1 MYFIEKL
8 QINRDNIFNILKFA
22 IIIYLAFLV
31 IFQIA
36 SMKKSLDF
44 LYGNSLISISA
55 LNKANAIYHI
65 NIQNNIYQSIT
76 LNITPTQA
84 LLDMKNSL
92 PIVEKIWKD
101 YEKRFQYND
110 KSEYL
115 EYALLE
121 IGNINNYFKQINRW
135 CSNIKNIQKLSLK
148 EIDNKVAKADIII
161 QELLR
166 YEHLMAQQE
175 RNKILLKFNNFI
187 YQIILLLIIGIF
199 FIIKYIYS
207 INNKQL
213 LLKKEFQKIASNCEM
228 LDNLEYRDTLT
239 SLYTRRYFNYI
250 YKEKIY
256 LAKENKSSIALIM
269 LEIDYFPEYN
279 SSYGFEQGDTL
290 LNIIADILKDIIDE
304 KNDFVFKFDSEVF
317 RVLLTQTDEQKTIA
331 FEKKILT
338 KIKLK
343 QIEHKGSK
351 IDKYVTVS
359 IGSAFSKIEN
369 TTTEYSLISKAD
381 KMLSISKDKNRI

>member
-92 PIVEKIWKD
+92 PVVEKIWKD

-135 CSNIKNIQKLSLK
+135 CSNIENIQKLSLK
-148 EIDNKVAKADIII
+148 EIDNEVAKADIII

-187 YQIILLLIIGIF
+187 YQIILLLIIGVF

-228 LDNLEYRDTLT
+228 LDNLEYRDAIT

-256 LAKENKSSIALIM
+256 LAKDNKSSIALIM
-269 LEIDYFPEYN
+269 IEIDYFTEYN
-279 SSYGFEQGDTL
+279 NSYGFEQGDAL

-304 KNDFVFKFDSEVF
+304 KNDFIFKFDSEAF

-331 FEKKILT
+331 FEKKTLT

-343 QIEHKGSK
+343 QIENKGSK

-359 IGSAFSKIEN
+359 IGSAFSKIES

>member
-135 CSNIKNIQKLSLK
+135 CSNIENIQKLSLK
-148 EIDNKVAKADIII
+148 EIDNEVAKADIII

-187 YQIILLLIIGIF
+187 YQIILLLIIGVF

-228 LDNLEYRDTLT
+228 LDNLEYRDAIT

-256 LAKENKSSIALIM
+256 LAKDNKSSIALIM
-269 LEIDYFPEYN
+269 IEIDYFTEYN
-279 SSYGFEQGDTL
+279 NSYGFEQGDAL

-304 KNDFVFKFDSEVF
+304 KNDFVFKFDSEAF

-359 IGSAFSKIEN
+359 IGSAFSKIES

>member
-92 PIVEKIWKD
+92 PVVEKIWKD

-135 CSNIKNIQKLSLK
+135 CSNIENIQKLSLK
-148 EIDNKVAKADIII
+148 EIDNEVAKADIII

-187 YQIILLLIIGIF
+187 YQIILLLIIGVF

-256 LAKENKSSIALIM
+256 LAKDNKSSIALIM
-269 LEIDYFPEYN
+269 IEIDYFTEYN
-279 SSYGFEQGDTL
+279 NSYGFEQGDAL

-304 KNDFVFKFDSEVF
+304 KNDFIFKFDSEAF

-359 IGSAFSKIEN
+359 IGSAFSKIES

>member
-92 PIVEKIWKD
+92 PVVEKIWKD

-135 CSNIKNIQKLSLK
+135 CSNIENIQKLSLK
-148 EIDNKVAKADIII
+148 EIDNEVAKADIII

-187 YQIILLLIIGIF
+187 YQIILLLIIGVF
-199 FIIKYIYS
+199 FIIKFIYS

-256 LAKENKSSIALIM
+256 LAKDNKSSIALIM
-269 LEIDYFPEYN
+269 IEIDYFTEYN

-304 KNDFVFKFDSEVF
+304 KNDFIFKFDSEAF

-331 FEKKILT
+331 FEKKTLT

-343 QIEHKGSK
+343 QIENKGSK

-359 IGSAFSKIEN
+359 IGSAFSKIES